1 MLIIISG
8 YVFII
13 FLIAFPKVI
22 EAFSGNKK
30 DMVMGVL
37 LVYMPVLLLSLS
49 VFIEKVTL
57 WLI

>member
-13 FLIAFPKVI
+13 FLTAFPKVI